1 MVTLV
6 ESAGKVTRQSQR
18 EFSVVPFCR
27 PWNPWGWRWAWGVR
41 SVAWTLGRESCW
53 GILVGKFGFPRAHH
67 CTWKS
72 ILVTVNLKMMLST
85 NWPQLIKNKR
95 GIDFASLL
103 LVVGNDAANEV
114 GVCVT
119 KSDHQLGELLLV
131 KLGHRPEHPFPG
143 HTSEL
148 SVCHRLLCH
157 AHNFSW
163 KKTS

>member
-1 MVTLV
+1 M
-6 ESAGKVTRQSQR
+6 
-18 EFSVVPFCR
+18 
-27 PWNPWGWRWAWGVR
+27 
-41 SVAWTLGRESCW
+41 
-53 GILVGKFGFPRAHH
+53 
-67 CTWKS
+67 
-72 ILVTVNLKMMLST
+72 
-85 NWPQLIKNKR
+85 
-95 GIDFASLL
+95 
-103 LVVGNDAANEV
+103 VGNDAANEV

-163 KKTS
+163 KKTSLSSGFLHKYTDRLNNKGILRCETSGEIKGLTLVS